1 MPAQVPANVLSKVST
16 APDEFNS
23 TMRAPSADSS
33 RPLAYSIMSPA
44 NDPIVEAVAVLEV
57 YRPKDREDL
66 SVAEKERVEDVVRIS
81 LVKNKRPPFRL
92 IDVEMILDP
101 RSGRIVEPDV
111 FDMQHRDW
119 QDEF

>member
-1 MPAQVPANVLSKVST
+1 
-16 APDEFNS
+16 
-23 TMRAPSADSS
+23 
-33 RPLAYSIMSPA
+33 
-44 NDPIVEAVAVLEV
+44 VLEV